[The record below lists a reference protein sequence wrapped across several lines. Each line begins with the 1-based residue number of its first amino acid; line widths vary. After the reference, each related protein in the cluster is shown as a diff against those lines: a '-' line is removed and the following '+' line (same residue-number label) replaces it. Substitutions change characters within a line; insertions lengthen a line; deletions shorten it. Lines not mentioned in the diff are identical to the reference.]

1 MASFQIQE
9 TACELQEEGSNINA
23 KLKILPLQ
31 LVTFSTTLH
40 ALYNAYQVTGLDEAT
55 ETFLEVRDNTRRNA
69 LVYAEKVLPITEDV
83 IREIGMFIYF
93 FTDLDFD
100 DWTECLDDM
109 ISGLIRAEEDCDK
122 LKHLHNTIIVDL
134 KMNEDK
140 AVKGIQMLE
149 KMREMYKKQ
158 AEALREEAEAHI
170 KYKEYGKKVETYVH
184 ICTLGI
190 SKLLDIV
197 YVPKSKSRKAEKKII
212 KATAKDE
219 NANIAELAKDLTN
232 IYLIPS
238 IKEFLASLEAC
249 SEWISQT
256 KEKLTH
262 LKRFGQMSMG
272 SKLQFFKI
280 MKKRATDISESIQV
294 FLGVTDKI
302 RNILFGIPSEP
313 DDMNY
318 VDKWFLAEMKKFKK
332 GQKANSHSPRILS
345 SEEQPRHGPSFPVT
359 KQQSLTTREDQTTP
373 AKSNNSR
380 TRSTEYNMKN
390 GAFLRRRTEGVQNL
404 ETVEENENN
413 WRKGRECM
421 SSGQKNI
428 STGDIKEKAAEL
440 QKARDDREKRQ
451 PKEDFPGGQ
460 ILSQDMLK
468 NKQMKTSMNGN
479 KERYNDTLNF
489 WKTLEKM
496 ETGES
501 NA

>member
-1 MASFQIQE
+1 M
-9 TACELQEEGSNINA
+9 G
-23 KLKILPLQ
+23 
-31 LVTFSTTLH
+31 
-40 ALYNAYQVTGLDEAT
+40 
-55 ETFLEVRDNTRRNA
+55 
-69 LVYAEKVLPITEDV
+69 
-83 IREIGMFIYF
+83 
-93 FTDLDFD
+93 
-100 DWTECLDDM
+100 
-109 ISGLIRAEEDCDK
+109 
-122 LKHLHNTIIVDL
+122 
-134 KMNEDK
+134 
-140 AVKGIQMLE
+140 
-149 KMREMYKKQ
+149 
-158 AEALREEAEAHI
+158 
-170 KYKEYGKKVETYVH
+170 
-184 ICTLGI
+184 
-190 SKLLDIV
+190 
-197 YVPKSKSRKAEKKII
+197 
-212 KATAKDE
+212 
-219 NANIAELAKDLTN
+219 
-232 IYLIPS
+232 
-238 IKEFLASLEAC
+238 
-249 SEWISQT
+249 
-256 KEKLTH
+256 
-262 LKRFGQMSMG
+262 SMG

-496 ETGES
+496 E
-501 NA
+501 